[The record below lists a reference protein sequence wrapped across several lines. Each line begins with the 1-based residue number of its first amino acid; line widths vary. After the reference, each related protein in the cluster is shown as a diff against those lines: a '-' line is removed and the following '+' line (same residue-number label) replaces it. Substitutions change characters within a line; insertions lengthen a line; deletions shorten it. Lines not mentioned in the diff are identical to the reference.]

1 MLALQE
7 IEKEISILPP
17 KEFSNLRNWFYS
29 KDLEKWDEQIE
40 MDSVTGKLDFLI
52 DEALAEKSSS
62 QLKNL

>member
-17 KEFSNLRNWFYS
+17 QEFSNLRKWFYS

-40 MDSVTGKLDFLI
+40 MDSSTGKLDFLI
-52 DEALAEKSSS
+52 DEAFAEKSSS

>member
-7 IEKEISILPP
+7 IEREISILPP
-17 KEFSNLRNWFYS
+17 HEFSNLRKWFYS

-40 MDSVTGKLDFLI
+40 IDSTEGKLDFLL
-52 DEALAEKSSS
+52 DEAFSEKSSS